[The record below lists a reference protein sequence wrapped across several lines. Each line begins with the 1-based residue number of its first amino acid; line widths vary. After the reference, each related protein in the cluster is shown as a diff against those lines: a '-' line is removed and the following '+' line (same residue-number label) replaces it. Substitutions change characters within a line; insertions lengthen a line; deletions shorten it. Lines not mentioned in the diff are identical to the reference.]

1 MRWNDGL
8 TVRPPRMRRNVLGA
22 TKYATNILPSLPS
35 CHRSLIP
42 DGSTERGRRHLK
54 QMNLMGSKVHVNRRR
69 TVRKTAKPDTPSIA
83 DSPLRILPI
92 RHELYAMASWAQ
104 SSQRTTWPP
113 RAAVRQFSIA
123 DIAFNWPRHTWPA
136 LASRQAWPWPRKI
149 SATSRAGRDTCVVR
163 QAGGSGALMVL
174 RR

>member
-8 TVRPPRMRRNVLGA
+8 AVRPPRMRRNVLGA
-22 TKYATNILPSLPS
+22 TKYATNILPS

-92 RHELYAMASWAQ
+92 RHVMGVAHYVSQPPLPKVSGRGGQ
-104 SSQRTTWPP
+104 SVAR
-113 RAAVRQFSIA
+113 
-123 DIAFNWPRHTWPA
+123 
-136 LASRQAWPWPRKI
+136 
-149 SATSRAGRDTCVVR
+149 RAGGRTV
-163 QAGGSGALMVL
+163 AGSLL
-174 RR
+174 SRRVHVAGRHRRY